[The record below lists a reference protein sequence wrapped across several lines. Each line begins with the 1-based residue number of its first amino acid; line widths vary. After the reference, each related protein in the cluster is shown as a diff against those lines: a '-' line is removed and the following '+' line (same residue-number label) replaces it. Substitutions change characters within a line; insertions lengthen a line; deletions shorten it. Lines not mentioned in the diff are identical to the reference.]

1 MGSFHVTAWLQFY
14 SGFCFLSGFKTYL
27 WNKSFTDESLYS
39 LFVLNKA
46 YLLTISM
53 FESLKFYIFLY
64 DSQTDT
70 ETTKIS
76 VKQILEFILKTDS
89 KSYFDVEA
97 ANNKNIYFTWRS

>member
-1 MGSFHVTAWLQFY
+1 
-14 SGFCFLSGFKTYL
+14 
-27 WNKSFTDESLYS
+27 
-39 LFVLNKA
+39 
-46 YLLTISM
+46 M